1 MKRGKMKEKIIF
13 LTPYFD
19 YKLWGGNKLKNFG
32 YKGNEKIGEGLMISA
47 LEGKES
53 IVSSGSFKGQ
63 KLSEV
68 FKKNRNLFGN
78 YPGKYPLLTKIID
91 ANDNLSVQV
100 HPDNNYANKK
110 FGKLGKTECWYILDC
125 PPNTKLIYGSKEKD
139 INKIAEY
146 IEKNSWD
153 KFLKYEE
160 VNKGDVVFVP
170 AGTIHAITKGILT
183 YEIQQS
189 SDLTFRL
196 FDYNRLESNGK
207 PRELHI
213 EDSLNTIK
221 INDNLKVEKAKDGV
235 IIDSDVFKLR
245 RETINGTRFISN
257 SNAFWLECVVI
268 NGHGTVEDK
277 EIKKGDSFIITN
289 NSEIKVDGDIQ
300 ILIGY
305 IEK

>member
-1 MKRGKMKEKIIF
+1 MKEKIIF

-19 YKLWGGNKLKNFG
+19 YKLWGGNKLRDFG

-53 IVSSGSFKGQ
+53 IVSFGLFKNQ
-63 KLSEV
+63 KLSDV
-68 FKKNRNLFGN
+68 FENNRNLFGN
-78 YPGKYPLLTKIID
+78 FQGKYPLLTKIID

-100 HPDNNYANKK
+100 HPDNDYANKK
-110 FGKLGKTECWYILDC
+110 FNKLGKTECWYILDC
-125 PPNTKLIYGSKEKD
+125 LPNTKLIYGSIEKD
-139 INKIAEY
+139 IKKIAEY
-146 IEKNSWD
+146 IKTNSWD

-196 FDYNRLESNGK
+196 YDYNRLESDGR

-213 EDSLNTIK
+213 KDSLNTIK
-221 INDNLKVEKAKDGV
+221 VNDNLKIEQSKDGV
-235 IIDSDVFKLR
+235 IIDSDVFKLK
-245 RETINGTRFISN
+245 RETIKGIKSISN
-257 SNAFWLECVVI
+257 TNAFWLECVVI
-268 NGHGTVEDK
+268 DGHGIVEGK
-277 EIKKGDSFIITN
+277 NVKKGDAFIITN

>member
-1 MKRGKMKEKIIF
+1 MKEKIIF
-13 LTPYFD
+13 LIPYFD
-19 YKLWGGNKLKNFG
+19 YKLWGGNKLKDFG
-32 YKGNEKIGEGLMISA
+32 YTGDEKIGEGLMISA

-53 IVSSGSFKGQ
+53 IVASGIFKNL

-68 FKKNRNLFGN
+68 FENNRNLFGN
-78 YPGKYPLLTKIID
+78 FQGKYPLLTKIID
-91 ANDNLSVQV
+91 ANDDLSVQV
-100 HPDNNYANKK
+100 HPDNIYAARK

-125 PPNTKLIYGSKEKD
+125 LPNTKLVYGSNEKD
-139 INKIAEY
+139 INKIKEY
-146 IEKNSWD
+146 IESNSWD

-160 VNKGDVVFVP
+160 VKKGDVVFVP

-221 INDNLKVEKAKDGV
+221 IDDNLKIQQSKDGV

-245 RETINGTRFISN
+245 RETIKESAIISN
-257 SNAFWLECVVI
+257 PNAFWLECVVI
-268 NGHGTVEDK
+268 DGHGYTEGTANL
-277 EIKKGDSFIITN
+277 IFKK
-289 NSEIKVDGDIQ
+289 
-300 ILIGY
+300 
-305 IEK
+305 